1 MGALESSFTRR
12 ATEEPSPF
20 AGLDEIQTQLR
31 RVVEDHDYGRA
42 LGLLEEQRRFFE
54 LAGRTHPET
63 ESRAHAA
70 HDLCLWAL
78 TQVRL
83 DREQLHRDLEGMSAR
98 KRAISSYAA
107 AIPFV
112 L

>member
-12 ATEEPSPF
+12 ATEEPSPY
-20 AGLDEIQTQLR
+20 AGLDEIQTKLR

-42 LGLLEEQRRFFE
+42 LGLIEEQRSFFE
-54 LAGRTHPET
+54 RAGRTHPET
-63 ESRAHAA
+63 QSRAHAA
-70 HDLCLWAL
+70 YDLCLWAL
-78 TQVRL
+78 TLIRL
-83 DREQLHRDLEGMSAR
+83 EREQLHRDIEGLSAQ
-98 KRAISSYAA
+98 KRVISCYAA

>member
-1 MGALESSFTRR
+1 MEASESSLPCH
-12 ATEEPSPF
+12 AAEEPSPF
-20 AGLDEIQTQLR
+20 AGLDEIQSKLR

-42 LGLLEEQRRFFE
+42 LGLIEEQRSFFE
-54 LAGRTHPET
+54 RAGTTHPET
-63 ESRAHAA
+63 QSRAHTA

-78 TQVRL
+78 TLVRL
-83 DREQLHRDLEGMSAR
+83 EREQLHRDLEGMSAR
-98 KRAISSYAA
+98 KRVISCYAA